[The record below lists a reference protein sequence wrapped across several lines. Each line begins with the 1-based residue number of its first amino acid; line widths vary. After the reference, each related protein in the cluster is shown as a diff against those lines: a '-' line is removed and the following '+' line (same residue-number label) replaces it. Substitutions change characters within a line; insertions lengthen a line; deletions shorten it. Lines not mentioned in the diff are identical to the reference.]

1 MAKQFTAANFETEVL
16 QAAGPVLVDFW
27 ATWCMPCRM
36 QGPAIDKLA
45 AEGYNVGKVNVD
57 EENELAAQFHVMNIP
72 TLIIFK
78 GGKEVDRMVGT
89 QSRDVLAQKLDSY
102 K

>member
-45 AEGYNVGKVNVD
+45 EEGYNVGKLNVD
-57 EENELAAQFHVMNIP
+57 EENDLAAQFHVMNIP

-78 GGKEVDRMVGT
+78 DGKEVDRMVGV
-89 QSRDVLAQKLDSY
+89 QGKDLLAQKLDSY

>member
-1 MAKQFTAANFETEVL
+1 MAKQFTTANFETEVL
-16 QAAGPVLVDFW
+16 KAQGPVLVDFW

-36 QGPAIDKLA
+36 QGPAIDKLSE
-45 AEGYNVGKVNVD
+45 EGYNVGKLNVD
-57 EENELAAQFHVMNIP
+57 EESGLAAKFHVMNIP

-78 GGKEVDRMVGT
+78 DGAEVDRMVGV
-89 QSRDVLAQKLDSY
+89 QSRDLLAQKLDSY

>member
-1 MAKQFTAANFETEVL
+1 MAKQFTAENFETEVL

-45 AEGYNVGKVNVD
+45 EEGYNVGKLNVD
-57 EENELAAQFHVMNIP
+57 EENDLAAQYHVMNIP

-78 GGKEVDRMVGT
+78 DGKEVDRMVGT
-89 QSRDVLAQKLDSY
+89 QSRDVLAQKLDLY

>member
-1 MAKQFTAANFETEVL
+1 MAKQFTSANFETEVL
-16 QAAGPVLVDFW
+16 NASGPVLVDFW

-36 QGPAIDKLA
+36 QGPAIDKLSE
-45 AEGYNVGKVNVD
+45 EGYNVGKLNVD
-57 EENELAAQFHVMNIP
+57 EENALAAQFHVMNIP

-78 GGKEVDRMVGT
+78 DGKEVDRMVGV
-89 QSRDVLAQKLDSY
+89 QSRDVLAEKLDSW

>member
-1 MAKQFTAANFETEVL
+1 MAKQFTSANFETEVL
-16 QAAGPVLVDFW
+16 HAAGPVLVDFW

-36 QGPAIDKLA
+36 QGPAIDKLSE
-45 AEGYNVGKVNVD
+45 EGYNVGKLNVD
-57 EENELAAQFHVMNIP
+57 EEGGLAAKFHVMNIP

-78 GGKEVDRMVGT
+78 DGAEVDRMVGV
-89 QSRDVLAQKLDSY
+89 QSRDLLAQKLDSY

>member
-16 QAAGPVLVDFW
+16 KAEGPVLVDFW

-36 QGPAIDKLA
+36 QGPAIDKLFE
-45 AEGYNVGKVNVD
+45 EGYNVGKLNVD
-57 EENELAAQFHVMNIP
+57 EEGTLAAQYHVMNIP

-78 GGKEVDRMVGT
+78 DGKEVDRMVGV
-89 QSRDVLAQKLDSY
+89 QSRDALAQKLESY

>member
-27 ATWCMPCRM
+27 ASWCMPCKM
-36 QGPAIDKLA
+36 QGPAIDRLSE
-45 AEGYNVGKVNVD
+45 EGYHVGKLNVD
-57 EENELAAQFHVMNIP
+57 EEGELAARYHVMNIP
-72 TLIIFK
+72 TLILFK
-78 GGKEVDRMVGT
+78 DGKEVERMVGV
-89 QSRDVLAQKLDSY
+89 QSRDVLAQKLDAH

>member
-1 MAKQFTAANFETEVL
+1 MAKQFTTANFETEVL
-16 QAAGPVLVDFW
+16 KAQGPVLVDFW

-36 QGPAIDKLA
+36 QGPAIDKLSE
-45 AEGYNVGKVNVD
+45 EGYNVGKLNVD
-57 EENELAAQFHVMNIP
+57 EEGGLAAKFHVMNIP

-78 GGKEVDRMVGT
+78 DGAEVDRMVGV
-89 QSRDVLAQKLDSY
+89 QSRDLLAQKLDSY

>member
-1 MAKQFTAANFETEVL
+1 MAKKFTAENFEQDVL

-36 QGPAIDKLA
+36 QGPAIEKLA
-45 AEGYNVGKVNVD
+45 EEGYNAGKLNVD
-57 EENELAAQFHVMNIP
+57 EEESVAARYRVMSIP

-78 GGKEVDRMVGT
+78 DGKEVDRMVGVT
-89 QSRDVLAQKLDSY
+89 GKEVLAQKLDAL

>member
-16 QAAGPVLVDFW
+16 KVQGPVLVDFW

-36 QGPAIDKLA
+36 QGPAIDKLFE
-45 AEGYNVGKVNVD
+45 EGYNVGKLNVD
-57 EENELAAQFHVMNIP
+57 EEGELAAQFHVMNIP

-78 GGKEVDRMVGT
+78 DGKEVERMVGV
-89 QSRDVLAQKLDSY
+89 QSKDVLTRKLDSY
-102 K
+102 R